1 MWYAVAADTAAEVA
15 SPTRESN
22 VPQSPTNS
30 TRLLVVDDEG
40 FIADLLS
47 SSLTYAGFEVQTA
60 GSGTEALAA
69 VPRWRPELILL
80 DVQMPDLD
88 GFEVCRQL
96 RAMGVTTPVLFL
108 TARDSTEDKVAG
120 LAEGGDDYVT
130 KPFALDEVV
139 ARIHA
144 ILRRTATAA
153 GGAPPGMP
161 DAELRF
167 ADLVLNQDSHQV
179 WRAGELIHLS
189 RTEFAMLRFLML
201 NLGRVLSK
209 AQFLDHVWDYD
220 FGGNGAIVESYVSYL
235 RKKIDQV
242 DPPLI
247 QTVRGVGY
255 TMRLPHSSG
264 PPTASGKAPR

>member
-1 MWYAVAADTAAEVA
+1 VAESPTAAA
-15 SPTRESN
+15 
-22 VPQSPTNS
+22 
-30 TRLLVVDDEG
+30 RLLVVDDER

-47 SSLTYAGFEVQTA
+47 SSLSYAGFDVQTA
-60 GSGTEALAA
+60 ESGTEALAA

-96 RAMGVTTPVLFL
+96 RAMGVATPVLFL

-139 ARIHA
+139 ARIRA
-144 ILRRTATAA
+144 ILRRTTT
-153 GGAPPGMP
+153 GPGHTSTGVP

-167 ADLVLNQDSHQV
+167 ADLVLDQDSHQV

-201 NLGRVLSK
+201 NVGRVLSK

-235 RKKIDQV
+235 RKKIDHL

-247 QTVRGVGY
+247 HTVRGVGY
-255 TMRLPHSSG
+255 TMRLPHDSG
-264 PPTASGKAPR
+264 PPTSPRQNTKPQ